1 MAIRNYNKVIKDL
14 TRSKLI
20 ILIVLVTTVMT
31 FAQAS
36 INVNGKNAFVKRE
49 FIENNEKFTFAIL
62 GDKTNGGEFNWP
74 IFDRAVEEINLLQ
87 PDFVIMIGD
96 MIQGVTT
103 DTSFISEM
111 WREFRSHAENL
122 DVPFSL

>member
-1 MAIRNYNKVIKDL
+1 MVIRNYKKVIKDL
-14 TRSKLI
+14 TRNKLI

-62 GDKTNGGEFNWP
+62 GDKTNS
-74 IFDRAVEEINLLQ
+74 NLS
-87 PDFVIMIGD
+87 
-96 MIQGVTT
+96 
-103 DTSFISEM
+103 TSITK
-111 WREFRSHAENL
+111 
-122 DVPFSL
+122 VGI